1 MNKFNNYKMT
11 CMDNFSKKQEILK
24 IYNYWNKFNLLN
36 KYNKIQIIYKFLN
49 QKYIGFKKKNNYK
62 VL

>member
-1 MNKFNNYKMT
+1 MNKFYNYKMT

-36 KYNKIQIIYKFLN
+36 KYNKI
-49 QKYIGFKKKNNYK
+49 
-62 VL
+62 

>member
-1 MNKFNNYKMT
+1 MNKFYNYKMT

-36 KYNKIQIIYKFLN
+36 KYNKIQIIYKFRN
-49 QKYIGFKKKNNYK
+49 QEYIRFKKKNNYK